1 MTTDTRLRLIQ
12 LTDTRY
18 PDLRVQQVQELA
30 AVARATGALADVL
43 TVRQLAEISP
53 ARFEAWQAEA
63 DVILAADEQTSAQQ
77 E

>member
-1 MTTDTRLRLIQ
+1 
-12 LTDTRY
+12 
-18 PDLRVQQVQELA
+18 VQELA